1 MINID
6 KGVSIILHDW
16 LNVKNG
22 ELIHFIT
29 DETHLKEAEA
39 ISKWAY
45 GADAVLKTTIL
56 PSNLIQNG
64 EVIEKMV
71 DILSIENVIIGA
83 TDYSFITTNA
93 VKKAVENGA
102 RFLSIPL
109 SCKDG
114 TSLLE
119 NDFIQMNPK
128 EALRNAKKLISYL
141 DGADRIRVTTEKGTD
156 LSFSIKGR
164 KPGHFVGQAKRPK
177 ETASASFEVY
187 VAPIEDTMNGILILD
202 ASYGYIGKVEDE
214 VTIHFK
220 DGTLISATS
229 KKDGAKKLLDYIK
242 SFEDKTMY
250 KPGEFGIGLNK
261 FSKTRGV
268 CYIEDE
274 STYGTFHLGMG
285 RNIALGGIQ
294 KAAGHFDI
302 VTNKPNIYVD
312 DMLIMKQG
320 EIFI

>member
-16 LNVKNG
+16 LNVKQG

-39 ISKWAY
+39 VSRWAY

-56 PSNLIQNG
+56 PSHLIQNG
-64 EVIEKMV
+64 DVIEGMV
-71 DILSIENVIIGA
+71 EILSNENVIIGA
-83 TDYSFITTNA
+83 TDYSFITTTAIKTA
-93 VKKAVENGA
+93 VNRGA

-109 SCKDG
+109 SCTDG

-119 NDFIQMNPK
+119 NDFIQMNTN
-128 EALRNAKKLISYL
+128 EAKRNANKLIEYL
-141 DGADRIRVTTEKGTD
+141 KDADKIRVTTKLGTD
-156 LSFSIKGR
+156 LNFSMKGR
-164 KPGHFVGQAKRPK
+164 IPGSFYGQAKHSK
-177 ETASASFEVY
+177 QITSASFEVY
-187 VAPIEDTMNGILILD
+187 VAPIEDSMNGVLYLD
-202 ASYGYIGKVEDE
+202 ASLGYIGKVDSPIKIE
-214 VTIHFK
+214 FK
-220 DGTLISATS
+220 DGSLISATS
-229 KKDGAKKLLDYIK
+229 KDDGADKLINYIE
-242 SFEDKTMY
+242 SFNDKTMY

-261 FSKTRGV
+261 MSKVRGV

-274 STYGTFHLGMG
+274 SVYSTFHIGMG

-294 KAAGHFDI
+294 EAAGHFDI
-302 VTNKPNIYVD
+302 VTYKPNIYVD
-312 DMLIMKQG
+312 DLIIMKEG